1 MFKKLC
7 PWCADHPR
15 SNRKMRRFK
24 QYDNFLIKRGSHQ
37 CKYCG
42 NIYRSRLFIF
52 NVSLLYLGGL
62 TFALL
67 WQQTTSQK
75 ISIWILVGSMFL
87 LSFIYMSFFPHIWNE
102 NKDNTT
108 YEFISKKVQIRWVER
123 ENGGLSLPRLRVLT
137 RDVFLIEPAPDAAI
151 PEENPAHFIV
161 ITKFFSRKKG
171 TAEMAYLVPNAL
183 PDEFFL
189 LHKKRRIAHCRV
201 IANGT
206 KKIRIPPGRIIIV
219 DKLSEKNVEWE

>member
-7 PWCADHPR
+7 PWCGNDPKMSWKLR
-15 SNRKMRRFK
+15 RKFYAVRLKEGVRREIFFCK
-24 QYDNFLIKRGSHQ
+24 HCENLYRVRFYWLVLWPIFCLSFALIAFYRIDFLI
-37 CKYCG
+37 
-42 NIYRSRLFIF
+42 LAPAVTIF
-52 NVSLLYLGGL
+52 SI
-62 TFALL
+62 TFVNL
-67 WQQTTSQK
+67 
-75 ISIWILVGSMFL
+75 
-87 LSFIYMSFFPHIWNE
+87 FFPYIWYKNRE
-102 NKDNTT
+102 KIT
-108 YEFISKKVQIRWVER
+108 YEYLSKKVQIRWVER

-206 KKIRIPPGRIIIV
+206 KKIRIPPGIGIIV
-219 DKLSEKNVEWE
+219 YKLSQKTGEWE

>member
-1 MFKKLC
+1 LADILSLLC
-7 PWCADHPR
+7 FDCFLPDR
-15 SNRKMRRFK
+15 
-24 QYDNFLIKRGSHQ
+24 FLI
-37 CKYCG
+37 
-42 NIYRSRLFIF
+42 LAPAVTIF
-52 NVSLLYLGGL
+52 SI
-62 TFALL
+62 TFVNL
-67 WQQTTSQK
+67 
-75 ISIWILVGSMFL
+75 
-87 LSFIYMSFFPHIWNE
+87 FFPYIWYKNRE
-102 NKDNTT
+102 KIT
-108 YEFISKKVQIRWVER
+108 YEYLSKKVQIRWVER

-171 TAEMAYLVPNAL
+171 TAEMAYLVPNVL

-206 KKIRIPPGRIIIV
+206 KKIRIPPGIGIIV
-219 DKLSEKNVEWE
+219 YKLSQKTGEWE